1 MTCNTLF
8 ARARVLL
15 HVYKKDTSL
24 KLFKLRQI
32 SVISYNK
39 LSDYQTT
46 LSPFQMSGISNK
58 KLLCAQHRVKLN
70 YNEDAKHSDSRYFL
84 VPFATSFKQNR
95 FRFNV

>member
-46 LSPFQMSGISNK
+46 L
-58 KLLCAQHRVKLN
+58 
-70 YNEDAKHSDSRYFL
+70 
-84 VPFATSFKQNR
+84 
-95 FRFNV
+95 